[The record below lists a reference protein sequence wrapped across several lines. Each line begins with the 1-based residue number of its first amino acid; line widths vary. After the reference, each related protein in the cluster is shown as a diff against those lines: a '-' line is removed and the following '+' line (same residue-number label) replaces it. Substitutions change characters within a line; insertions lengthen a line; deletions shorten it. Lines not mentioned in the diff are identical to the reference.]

1 MAEVAVILPA
11 KDCSRYIA
19 QALDSLLKQKYRDFE
34 CIIVYA
40 KSSDE
45 TRAIIDAYISRD
57 SRFKV
62 YEGRG
67 LGLADDLNLGIEK
80 AKSQYI
86 FRFDADDIARPN
98 RISTQIKYLKEGVHI
113 VGGNVHYFGSTF
125 PRNSNFPIGSCA
137 LKFYALFRNPLAHP
151 SVAFRRDLDLRYD
164 SKYDG
169 IEDYE
174 LWTRCLMAGSI
185 NIVNLKEVLIDYRVH
200 KNQST
205 KLGEKERVSRLRQE
219 LSSRMCSI
227 LEVPQELRH
236 IFNKISAL
244 DSITYQEA
252 ELIVGYIN
260 GVGEI
265 NSSDRNRI
273 LREVYLSTQK
283 LAHLEAISLVSKSIH
298 EQQKWWRGLINY
310 CILRYGSGPLDNISK
325 LTRVFG
331 VDNS

>member
-40 KSSDE
+40 KSSDQ
-45 TRAIIDAYISRD
+45 TRTIIDAYISRD

-86 FRFDADDIARPN
+86 FRLDADDIARPN
-98 RISTQIKYLKEGVHI
+98 RISTQIRYLKDGAHI

-151 SVAFRRDLDLRYD
+151 TVAFRRDLELRYD
-164 SKYDG
+164 PGYSG

-174 LWTRCLMAGSI
+174 LWTRCLMTGSI
-185 NIVNLKEVLIDYRVH
+185 NIVNLEEVLIEYRVH

-205 KLGEKERVSRLRQE
+205 KLGEGERVSRLRQE
-219 LSSRMCSI
+219 LSGRMAKA
-227 LEVPQELRH
+227 LNVPQEFRNIL
-236 IFNKISAL
+236 NKISAL
-244 DSITYQEA
+244 DSINYQET
-252 ELIVGYIN
+252 ESIVGYISSVN
-260 GVGEI
+260 EI
-265 NSSDRNRI
+265 NSLDRVRI

-283 LAHLEAISLVSKSIH
+283 LSHLEAISLVSKSIH
-298 EQQKWWRGLINY
+298 EQKKWWKGLINY